1 MMTKLRTLEI
11 NGSELSFVHFLH
23 HGSGGLTSIY
33 QEENGQKYILKST
46 LGEDAT
52 HEAVLNQR
60 LNRLYFHEKA
70 EGSEK
75 LLLSYIPGED
85 VDRFLAVHLDI
96 PPIDEIG
103 CACFSEAY
111 LNSPFNNFASG
122 LDRNITIAIKLVQAQ
137 EALVKNDI
145 VHSDIQLANYVIAES
160 NHNITVE
167 GIDFGAAIDLEN
179 VPEQKK
185 QRFIK
190 SNISS
195 LIEALKAI
203 LPQETYLLMTSKLK
217 KNTSY
222 NDIVS
227 ALEQQLTPKS
237 TLTKRFT
244 PSFMS
249 SSTDASSSE
258 EISVPVTQKVI
269 NRRHLDFI
277 QRRLEASIRKKN
289 VDEADTYLHHG
300 GKLDKKMID
309 QLNAKG
315 YEAILSAMQ
324 PYVEEYEVEKITNKL
339 KESKLK

>member
-23 HGSGGLTSIY
+23 HGSGGLTSMY
-33 QEENGQKYILKST
+33 QKENGQKYILKST
-46 LGEDAT
+46 LGDDAI

-75 LLLSYIPGED
+75 LVLSYIEGED
-85 VDRFLAVHLDI
+85 VDRFLAIHLGM
-96 PPIDEIG
+96 PPIDEMG

-111 LNSPFNNFASG
+111 LNNPYNHFASG

-145 VHSDIQLANYVIAES
+145 VHSDIQLANYVITES
-160 NHNITVE
+160 PHNITVE
-167 GIDFGAAIDLEN
+167 GIDFGAAIDLKN
-179 VPEQKK
+179 VPDQKK
-185 QRFIK
+185 QWFIK
-190 SNISS
+190 NNISS

-203 LPQETYLLMTSKLK
+203 LPQETYLIMSSKLK
-217 KNTSY
+217 KNSSY
-222 NDIVS
+222 NDIES
-227 ALEQQLTPKS
+227 ALKQQLTYNS
-237 TLTKRFT
+237 TQTKGFT
-244 PSFMS
+244 PSFMN

-258 EISVPVTQKVI
+258 EISAPVTQKVI

-277 QRRLEASIRKKN
+277 QRRLEASIRKRN
-289 VDEADTYLHHG
+289 LDEADIYLQHG

-315 YEAILSAMQ
+315 YEGILSAMQ
-324 PYVEEYEVEKITNKL
+324 PYVEEYEVEQVTNRLNETKL
-339 KESKLK
+339 K